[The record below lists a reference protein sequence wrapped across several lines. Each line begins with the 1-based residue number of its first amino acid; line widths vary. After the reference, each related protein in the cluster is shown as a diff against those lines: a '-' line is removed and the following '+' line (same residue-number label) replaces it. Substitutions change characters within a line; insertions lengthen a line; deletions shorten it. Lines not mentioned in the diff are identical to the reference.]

1 MSVITL
7 KNRVTTYSDLD
18 TAFASCTAL
27 PIHQITLNTKEMA
40 GIDGLWDWGDF
51 ASTVVQGAIIGGVAG
66 GITGA
71 GIGVGVA
78 GGAIFGACTY
88 AFEEMTTDD

>member
-1 MSVITL
+1 MSAITL
-7 KNRVTTYSDLD
+7 KNRVTTYSD
-18 TAFASCTAL
+18 TSFATCTAL
-27 PIHQITLNTKEMA
+27 PIHHTKLNTEEMV

-71 GIGVGVA
+71 GIGAGVV
-78 GGAIFGACTY
+78 GGAIIGACTY